1 MCGIA
6 GIFGSERT
14 EYLRQKTEVMT
25 RCIAHRGP
33 DDEGIFAEGP
43 VALGHRRLAIIDL
56 SPAGHQPMHLSDTS
70 LTIVYNGEIYNYKEI
85 RKELTEYTF
94 VSDSDTEVI
103 LAAYKKWGESFVNRL
118 NGMFAFAIF
127 DAEKQELFLSR
138 DRLGIKPLYY
148 YTIGDTFLF
157 SSEIRSLL
165 ASGLVPRSI
174 NTGAL
179 TDYFSYQ
186 TVHAPETLVKDV
198 LMLMPG
204 HSMKVTLNG
213 KTITKYWGLT
223 ENVSNESKGKS
234 YAEVCEDVRTLLTA
248 SVNRRLVSD
257 VPFGAFLSGGIDS
270 SAVVGLMSQQMSRPV
285 KTFNIAFDEGAFSE
299 AVYARKIAE
308 RFATEHHEFRLTPG
322 DFLNYL
328 PDALMALDHPSGDG
342 PNSWIVS
349 KITRENGITMAL
361 SGLGGD
367 ELFAGYPVFSRTV
380 RIERMKWLGLLS
392 KAGRTFTGSILAK
405 LKQGATGDKL
415 QEFLNLENYSI
426 EHTYPISRRTSRRN
440 RIASLLNV
448 PLAPD
453 QTQQIVHN
461 LMING
466 GARLP
471 VLSKVS
477 ISEIATYMQNV
488 LLRDTD
494 QMSMAS
500 ALEVRVPF
508 IDYTLV
514 EYVLGIKDEFKNP
527 VFPKKLLVDS
537 LQGLLPDEIVHRK
550 KMGFTF
556 PWEHWIKNELRS
568 FCEDHIH
575 ALANR
580 SFMNGAELKS
590 RWSQFLRG
598 EPGASRW
605 PELWICVVLEHWL
618 RTNQIEN

>member
-6 GIFGSERT
+6 GIFGLGRT
-14 EYLRQKTEVMT
+14 EELRQKAEAMT

-33 DDEGIFAEGP
+33 DDEGIFADGP

-56 SPAGHQPMHLSDTS
+56 SPAGHQPMHLSNS
-70 LTIVYNGEIYNYKEI
+70 NLTIVYNGEIYNYKEI
-85 RKELTEYTF
+85 REELKEHVF
-94 VSDSDTEVI
+94 ISDSDTEVI
-103 LAAYKKWGESFVNRL
+103 LAAYKKWGASFVNRL
-118 NGMFAFAIF
+118 NGMFAFAIY
-127 DAEKQELFLSR
+127 DAECKELFIAR

-148 YTIGDTFLF
+148 YSEGSGLLF

-174 NTGAL
+174 NTNAL

-186 TVHAPETLVKDV
+186 TVHAPETLIKDV
-198 LMLMPG
+198 MMLMPG

-213 KTITKYWGLT
+213 KSITKYWALT
-223 ENVSNESKGKS
+223 ENVSHESKGKS
-234 YAEVCEDVRTLLTA
+234 YNEVCDDVCSLLTA
-248 SVNRRLVSD
+248 AVSRRLVSD

-270 SAVVGLMSQQMSRPV
+270 SVVVGLMSQQMSRPV

-299 AVYARKIAE
+299 AVYARQIAE
-308 RFATEHHEFRLTPG
+308 RFETEHHEFRLTPG

-367 ELFAGYPVFSRTV
+367 ELFAGYPVFSRTA
-380 RIERMKWLGLLS
+380 RIERMKWLGMLS
-392 KAGRTFTGSILAK
+392 KAGRTMAGNLLSKI
-405 LKQGATGDKL
+405 KQGATGDKL
-415 QEFLNLENYSI
+415 QEFLNLDDFSI
-426 EHTYPISRRTSRRN
+426 EHTYPISRRTSRRS

-448 PLAPD
+448 TLAPD
-453 QTQQIVHN
+453 QTEKIVHE
-461 LMING
+461 LMLNG
-466 GARLP
+466 GSALP
-471 VLSKVS
+471 VLSRVS
-477 ISEIATYMQNV
+477 ISEISTYMQNV

-508 IDYTLV
+508 IDFTLV
-514 EYVLGIKDEFKNP
+514 EYVLGVNDGYKNP
-527 VFPKKLLVDS
+527 VYPKKLLVDS
-537 LQGLLPDEIVHRK
+537 LKGLLPEEIVHRK

-568 FCEDHIH
+568 FCDDHIN
-575 ALANR
+575 ALSQRA
-580 SFMNGAELKS
+580 FMNGEELKS
-590 RWSQFLRG
+590 RWSGFLKSD
-598 EPGASRW
+598 PGAPRW

-618 RTNQIEN
+618 RVNQIEN